1 MVTSNLLQKT
11 TLVKTKKLILTST
24 MNCQKTL
31 FIFPKRGLYSMTKC
45 TDCGCVFMCNQ
56 CDANLVT
63 YRKWEKN
70 LELVC
75 HQCQSYYS
83 YPLDCPQ
90 CHGKEI
96 SSNFGG
102 VEELTEIIEK
112 ESNSQV
118 LRFDVA
124 KSVKGLEH
132 TFAVTTRIFDP
143 TIPYPEYENIVFIEA
158 HNLLASP
165 DYLVQ
170 EEIHKALFE
179 LFLSLRE
186 ETAVMFDTHSPDLEN
201 FHELVRLNKESPEHL
216 SFEQWHTS
224 FLEKEEKNR
233 EQFHFPPFNNL
244 LLITSHEKTKES
256 SMEKISSVAKEIKT
270 LINREIT
277 PDLSLT
283 SPYPSRFLRRKGLF
297 SYHILV
303 RFPRKYKDI
312 GQLRKEIMQLGSMY
326 NVQVRLNPRHVF

>member
-1 MVTSNLLQKT
+1 MNQQK
-11 TLVKTKKLILTST
+11 I
-24 MNCQKTL
+24 L

-45 TDCGCVFMCNQ
+45 TDCGYVFECNQ

-83 YPLDCPQ
+83 YPLDCPK

-102 VEELTEIIEK
+102 VEELVEIIEK
-112 ESNSQV
+112 ESGKKV
-118 LRFDVA
+118 LRYDNA
-124 KSVKGLEH
+124 KAVKGIEH
-132 TFAVTTRIFDP
+132 IHAVTTRIFDP
-143 TIPYPEYENIVFIEA
+143 SIPYSSYEKVIFIEA

-165 DYLVQ
+165 DYLVS

-186 ETAVMFDTHSPDLEN
+186 ESAVVFDTHSPDLET

-216 SFEQWHTS
+216 SFEQWHSS
-224 FLEKEEKNR
+224 FLQKEEKNR
-233 EQFHFPPFNNL
+233 EQFNFPPFNNL
-244 LLITSHEKTKES
+244 LLITSHEKTKEAS
-256 SMEKISSVAKEIKT
+256 LEKINHVVHDIKRMKTSGT
-270 LINREIT
+270 LPE
-277 PDLSLT
+277 LSIS

-297 SYHILV
+297 SYHSLV
-303 RFPRKYKDI
+303 RFPRKYQEI
-312 GQLRKEIMQLGSMY
+312 GHLRKEIMELASIY

>member
-1 MVTSNLLQKT
+1 
-11 TLVKTKKLILTST
+11 
-24 MNCQKTL
+24 MNHQKTL
-31 FIFPKRGLYSMTKC
+31 FIFPKRGLYTMTKC
-45 TDCGCVFMCNQ
+45 TDCGHVFECNQ

-102 VEELTEIIEK
+102 VEELVEIIEK
-112 ESNSQV
+112 ESGKEL
-118 LRFDVA
+118 LRYDVA
-124 KSVKGLEH
+124 KSVKGIEH
-132 TFAVTTRIFDP
+132 LHAVTTRIFDP
-143 TIPYPEYENIVFIEA
+143 SIPYSHYQQVVFIEA

-165 DYLVQ
+165 DYLVS

-179 LFLSLRE
+179 LFLSLQE
-186 ETAVMFDTHSPDLEN
+186 ETTVVFDTHSPDLEM
-201 FHELVRLNKESPEHL
+201 FHELARLNKESLEHL
-216 SFEQWHTS
+216 SFEEWHTS
-224 FLEKEEKNR
+224 FLHQEEKNR
-233 EQFHFPPFNNL
+233 DQFHFPPFNYL

-256 SMEKISSVAKEIKT
+256 SIEKISSVAKEIKM
-270 LINREIT
+270 LISRDIIPEIT
-277 PDLSLT
+277 LT
-283 SPYPSRFLRRKGLF
+283 SSYPSRFLRRKGLF
-297 SYHILV
+297 SYHILI
-303 RFPRKYKDI
+303 RFPRKYQHL
-312 GQLRKEIMQLGSMY
+312 GQLRKQIMELSSMY